1 MLPSWMLKYE
11 VIIVLFAVAIVALA
25 IYAQVILKFD
35 INKWASMD
43 DAKDEGKKEGFETI
57 PIAMDPNDS
66 NKIKPGYYRINSELM
81 SSIPY
86 GYRLSPVD
94 DSQILAITNAGNVSV
109 DPLDTK
115 IPRVGDMM
123 PDGYYL
129 QSANALG
136 ILPPKMMP
144 KVKEIYFE
152 YDGSIG
158 TAKTK
163 INYEVGFVSEKQYY
177 DKDFPVDN
185 DGGIGGIPRGPPNVY
200 YTDSSKARVRIL
212 PYGKI
217 ANTAAGHGMMDDP
230 NLIMTKTGQTSI
242 SQKSYSDILNDPNNY
257 DVQYHA
263 SAEELQQQNDF
274 YDTTFNEV
282 RVKDKSGKIISLP
295 FAPGQSP
302 PTYYQPGS
310 FPFGS
315 STYIPKYEDSV
326 YLSRSTG
333 ISTLAPYKSTLGP
346 KGKCELSKDFPAKQE
361 EYCRS
366 LATDQC
372 ASTSCCV
379 LLGGEKCVAGN
390 EQGPL
395 FKANYSDFLLKNKD
409 TYYARGKC
417 FGNC

>member
-11 VIIVLFAVAIVALA
+11 VIIVFFAVTIVALA

-35 INKWASMD
+35 INNWAIMD
-43 DAKDEGKKEGFETI
+43 DDNDKKEGFETI
-57 PIAMDPNDS
+57 PIAMDPKDAT
-66 NKIKPGYYRINSELM
+66 KIKPGYYRINSELM
-81 SSIPY
+81 AAIPY
-86 GYRLSPVD
+86 GYRLSPVPAD
-94 DSQILAITNAGNVSV
+94 GSKIIPITNPGMTSV
-109 DPLDTK
+109 DSEK
-115 IPRVGDMM
+115 IPSAGDML

-129 QSANALG
+129 QNANALG
-136 ILPPKMMP
+136 ILPPNMMP
-144 KVKEIYFE
+144 KV
-152 YDGSIG
+152 DSISFDYG
-158 TAKTK
+158 GLTAKVK
-163 INYEVGFVSEKQYY
+163 IFYSAGYVSEKMYY
-177 DKDFPVDN
+177 DTEFPVSN
-185 DGGIGGIPRGPPNVY
+185 VQNGIIPPGPPGVY
-200 YTDSSKARVRIL
+200 FTNPSKSKVRIL

-217 ANTAAGHGMMDDP
+217 ADKETGYGMIDDP

-242 SQKSYSDILNDPNNY
+242 SQKSYRDILNDPNNY

-263 SAEELQQQNDF
+263 TPEELKQQNDF
-274 YDTTFNEV
+274 YDTAFNEV

-295 FAPGQSP
+295 FAPGQTL

-326 YLSRSTG
+326 YLSRTTG
-333 ISTLAPYKSTLGP
+333 ISTLAPYKSALGP

-366 LATDQC
+366 VPTDQC
-372 ASTSCCV
+372 ASASCCV

-409 TYYARGKC
+409 TYYANGKC

>member
-1 MLPSWMLKYE
+1 MLPSWMIKNE
-11 VIIVLFAVAIVALA
+11 VIIVLCAVALVALA
-25 IYAQVILKFD
+25 IYAQVVLKFD

-43 DAKDEGKKEGFETI
+43 DKDDDKKEGFETI
-57 PIAMDPNDS
+57 PIEMVA

-81 SSIPY
+81 AVIPY

-94 DSQILAITNAGNVSV
+94 DSKIVAITSAGNIS
-109 DPLDTK
+109 DDREK
-115 IPRVGDMM
+115 IPVAGDMM

-129 QSANALG
+129 QNANALG
-136 ILPPKMMP
+136 ILPPNMMP

-152 YDGSIG
+152 YDGTMG
-158 TAKTK
+158 TQKTK
-163 INYEVGFVSEKQYY
+163 IIYDVGFVSEERYY
-177 DKDFPVDN
+177 DKEFPVN
-185 DGGIGGIPRGPPNVY
+185 YNGSIAGIPPGPPGVY
-200 YTDSSKARVRIL
+200 YTDASKSKVSIL

-217 ANTAAGHGMMDDP
+217 ADEEAGHGMIDDP
-230 NLIMTKTGQTSI
+230 DLIMTKTGQTSI

-263 SAEELQQQNDF
+263 TPEELKQQNDF
-274 YDTTFNEV
+274 YDTAFNEV

-295 FAPGQSP
+295 FAPGQTP

-326 YLSRSTG
+326 YLSRTTG
-333 ISTLAPYKSTLGP
+333 ISTLAPYKSALGP
-346 KGKCELSKDFPAKQE
+346 KGKCEISKDFPAKQE

-366 LATDQC
+366 VPTDQC

-409 TYYARGKC
+409 TYYAGGKC

>member
-1 MLPSWMLKYE
+1 MLKYE
-11 VIIVLFAVAIVALA
+11 IIIVFFAVAIVALA

-43 DAKDEGKKEGFETI
+43 DDDKGKKEGFETI
-57 PIAMDPNDS
+57 PIEMDPDDAT
-66 NKIKPGYYRINSELM
+66 KLKPGYYRINSELM
-81 SSIPY
+81 ASIPY

-94 DSQILAITNAGNVSV
+94 DSKILAITSAGITSV
-109 DPLDTK
+109 DSEDTK
-115 IPRVGDMM
+115 IPAAGDMM

-129 QSANALG
+129 QSTNALG
-136 ILPPKMMP
+136 ILPSNMMP

-152 YDGSIG
+152 YDGTMG
-158 TAKTK
+158 TQKTK
-163 INYEVGFVSEKQYY
+163 INYDVGYVSEKQYY
-177 DKDFPVDN
+177 DKEFPVDYN
-185 DGGIGGIPRGPPNVY
+185 GSMVGIPPGPPGVY
-200 YTDSSKARVRIL
+200 YTDSSKSRVRIL

-217 ANTAAGHGMMDDP
+217 ADTAAGFGMIDDP

-242 SQKSYSDILNDPNNY
+242 SQKSYRDVLDNY
-257 DVQYHA
+257 NVQYHA
-263 SAEELQQQNDF
+263 TPEELKQQNDF

-295 FAPGQSP
+295 FAPGQTP

-326 YLSRSTG
+326 YLSRTTG
-333 ISTLAPYKSTLGP
+333 ISTLAPYKSALGP

-366 LATDQC
+366 VPTDQC
-372 ASTSCCV
+372 ASASCCV